1 MSGNLIVIKHS
12 DLQDTKPN
20 FEINIIFYG
29 PTKFRIRIY
38 WMDLHC
44 KQIDLKIQVQD
55 LFPLTFILLPLKLN
69 SGLHFSIKHYN
80 KKAIQDMTQY

>member
-38 WMDLHC
+38 WMNCQATGTGTWDLGPGNRIENRETRIENRETRIE
-44 KQIDLKIQVQD
+44 K
-55 LFPLTFILLPLKLN
+55 
-69 SGLHFSIKHYN
+69 
-80 KKAIQDMTQY
+80 